1 MVTAKSAQPSVRDRI
16 LSTASELFYQEGV
29 RGVGIDRIIAESG
42 VAKMSL
48 YKHFKSKD
56 VLIATYLEER
66 TENWLAWLHTRV
78 EELAT
83 EPCDRIL
90 AVFDVYKEWFEQPD
104 FHGCAFINTSIELF
118 DSGHPAYQVCLNH
131 MQAVADFLSN
141 LVKEAK
147 LPEPDIL
154 ASQLMILLKGAVVE
168 TVMQGNSDPAV
179 RAKQAAV
186 ILIKH

>member
-1 MVTAKSAQPSVRDRI
+1 MAKPKSSRAPARDR
-16 LSTASELFYQEGV
+16 LLATASELFYKEGV
-29 RGVGIDRIIAESG
+29 RGVGIDRILAESG

-56 VLIATYLEER
+56 MLVATYLEER
-66 TENWLAWLHTRV
+66 TESWLTWLHSRV
-78 EELAT
+78 EQLAT
-83 EPCDRIL
+83 EPSDQIL

-104 FHGCAFINTSIELF
+104 FNGCAFINTSIELF
-118 DSGHPAYQVCLNH
+118 DSGHPAYQVCLDH

-141 LVKEAK
+141 LVKDAK
-147 LPEPDIL
+147 LAEPDIL

-168 TVMQGNSDPAV
+168 TMMQGDSDPAL

-186 ILIKH
+186 ILIKQ